1 MLYLQ
6 CSVHTFAMMNS
17 IFSPTPKDELS
28 QQYLHYYVSTE
39 LVPMIIGIVNAIVK
53 VVLNGY
59 CHLE

>member
-1 MLYLQ
+1 
-6 CSVHTFAMMNS
+6 MMNS

-28 QQYLHYYVSTE
+28 QQYLHYYVSTK
-39 LVPMIIGIVNAIVK
+39 LVPMFIGIVNAIVK